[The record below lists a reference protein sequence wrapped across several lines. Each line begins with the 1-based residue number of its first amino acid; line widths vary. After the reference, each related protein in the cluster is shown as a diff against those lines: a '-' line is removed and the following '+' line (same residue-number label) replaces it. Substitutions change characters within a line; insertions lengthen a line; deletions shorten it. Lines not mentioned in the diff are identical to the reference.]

1 MSHLVTVGSGAAE
14 SLIYGPFGSGR
25 VLPGPANR
33 GFESRRAGL
42 LLDKPRPRFYDV
54 REWEVGVSGKSG
66 SELSR
71 AITPAP
77 RSRTFMLTLV
87 AEKSSSN
94 CCLAATCGSQQLTA
108 IPSEEK

>member
-1 MSHLVTVGSGAAE
+1 MAIHMNVQERASDFQ
-14 SLIYGPFGSGR
+14 PR
-25 VLPGPANR
+25 PAR
-33 GFESRRAGL
+33 L

-54 REWEVGVSGKSG
+54 REWEVGVSGKSD

-77 RSRTFMLTLV
+77 RSRTFMLTSE
-87 AEKSSSN
+87 AEKSSLN
-94 CCLAATCGSQQLTA
+94 CCLAATCGSRQLTA